1 MGTITSGIGLV
12 SGIDTNSIITQLIAL
27 EQQPVTILQTRISTA
42 TAQKQAFTDLQTQL
56 STIQQI
62 GQSLELPQTFAASAA
77 NSTDP
82 NTLTATATAGAAVGS
97 YQFQVARLVTS
108 QQSISNGFA
117 STNALVGAG
126 NISITTG
133 GGDLQ
138 SPTTLAQLN
147 GGQGVQRGQFR
158 ITDGGG
164 NSSVI
169 DISSAVTLDDVVK
182 KINTALDT
190 SVRASIQGNH
200 LVLNDTSGQT
210 SSQFVVQ
217 DLGGG
222 TSAQQLGIVGTTT
235 GTTITGTNI
244 NQLAAGT
251 ALAALNDGRGVRTAG
266 GASDFQVNLSDGTN
280 VTVSLGSAQTV
291 GDAINAIN
299 TAGGS
304 KLKATLNTANNSID
318 LADTSGGSGAFSVAA
333 LNNSGAAKDLGILG
347 TGSGGAIHGGTV
359 LAGLDSVLVS
369 SLNGGSGLA
378 LGKISI
384 TNRAGATAA
393 NIDLSGAKSVQDIL
407 DTINNASIGVTAS
420 LNNAGDG
427 VQLQDTTGGSG
438 NLVVSD
444 VNSTTAQALGIAGTF
459 DTTKPII
466 SGSNLH
472 QQFVSENTLLSS
484 YNGGKGVTPGS
495 FTITNSAG
503 GSATVDLSSGTFNTI
518 GDVIGAINAKQVGVT
533 ASINANGDGILL
545 TDTAGGGSKLTV
557 ANVSST
563 TASDLNIAG
572 TTTTNTIDGSN
583 TKTIA
588 VTATDTLATLQT
600 KIQALGA
607 GVVANLVNDGSGVNG
622 YRLSLTATNSGRN
635 GRVVIDGGSTN
646 LTTQKL
652 VEGQDA
658 AVFFGGADASQS
670 LLVTSSTNQLSN
682 VIAGVNIT
690 LTGASASPVTLNVT
704 RDPSSIVTQLQKFT
718 DTFNGVVS
726 KINDL
731 TSFDSTTNTAG
742 LLLGDSTVETIQ
754 EQMYAVFQG
763 VVTGA
768 GRYKL
773 LSDVGLTLGDGATI
787 QFDQNKFQTAFATD
801 PDAVKNL
808 FTQVQQGLGTLIDK
822 SMTALVDPV
831 SGTITQENSTIDSQV
846 TQFQSRIT
854 DLNQIIADKKARLQE
869 QFANME
875 TVLAGLQSQQSAL
888 SSLTG
893 ISTAPAKT
901 SSSSTSST
909 SSTG

>member
-1 MGTITSGIGLV
+1 MGTITSGIGLI

-27 EQQPVTILQTRISTA
+27 EQQPVTILNTRISTA
-42 TAQKQAFTDLQTQL
+42 TAQKQAFTALQTQL

-108 QQSISNGFA
+108 QQSISNGFSNA
-117 STNALVGAG
+117 NALVGAG

-133 GGDLQ
+133 GGDLK

-182 KINTALDT
+182 KINTALNT

-210 SSQFVVQ
+210 SSHFVVQ

-222 TSAQQLGIVGTTT
+222 AAAQQLGIVGTTT

-291 GDAINAIN
+291 GDAIKAIN

-304 KLKATLNTANNSID
+304 KLKATLNAANNSID
-318 LADTSGGSGAFSVAA
+318 LADTSVGSGAFSVAA

-347 TGSGGAIHGGTV
+347 TGSGGTIHGGTV

-384 TNRAGATAA
+384 TDRAGTTAA

-407 DTINNASIGVTAS
+407 DTINNASVGVTAS

-427 VQLQDTTGGSG
+427 IQLQDTTGGSG

-459 DTTKPII
+459 DTTKPTV
-466 SGSNLH
+466 SGANLH

-518 GDVIGAINAKQVGVT
+518 GDVISAINAKQVGVT

-572 TTTTNTIDGSN
+572 TATTNTIDGSN

-607 GVVANLVNDGSGVNG
+607 GVVANIVNDGSGVNG

-635 GRVVIDGGSTN
+635 GRVVIDGGTTN

-690 LTGASASPVTLNVT
+690 LTGASQSPVTLNVT
-704 RDPSSIVTQLQKFT
+704 RDSTSVVTQLQKFT
-718 DTFNGVVS
+718 DTFNAVVS
-726 KINDL
+726 KISDL
-731 TSFDSTTNTAG
+731 TKFDSTTNSAG
-742 LLLGDSTVETIQ
+742 LLLGDSTVGTIQ
-754 EQMYAVFQG
+754 QQMYTVFQS

-773 LSDVGLTLGDGATI
+773 LSDVGLTLGSGATI

-822 SMTALVDPV
+822 SMATLVDPV
-831 SGTITQENSTIDSQV
+831 TGTITQETATIDSQV

-854 DLNQIIADKKARLQE
+854 DLNQIIADKKARLTE

-875 TVLAGLQSQQSAL
+875 TILAGLQSQQSAL
-888 SSLTG
+888 NSLSS
-893 ISTAPAKT
+893 ISTT
-901 SSSSTSST
+901 STSST
-909 SSTG
+909 KSTTGK

>member
-1 MGTITSGIGLV
+1 MGTITSGIGLI

-27 EQQPVTILQTRISTA
+27 EQQPVTILNTRISTA
-42 TAQKQAFTDLQTQL
+42 TAQKQAFTALQTQL

-108 QQSISNGFA
+108 QQSISNGFSSA
-117 STNALVGAG
+117 NALVGAG

-133 GGDLQ
+133 GGDLK

-182 KINTALDT
+182 KINTALNT

-210 SSQFVVQ
+210 SSHFVVQ

-222 TSAQQLGIVGTTT
+222 SAAQQLGIVGTTT

-280 VTVSLGSAQTV
+280 VTVTLGSAQTV
-291 GDAINAIN
+291 GDAIKAIN

-318 LADTSGGSGAFSVAA
+318 LADTSGGGGAFSVTA
-333 LNNSGAAKDLGILG
+333 LNNSGAAKDLGILA
-347 TGSGGAIHGGTV
+347 TGSGGAIHGGKL

-384 TNRAGATAA
+384 TDRAGTTAA

-407 DTINNASIGVTAS
+407 DTINNASVGVTAS

-427 VQLQDTTGGSG
+427 IQLQDTTGGSG

-459 DTTKPII
+459 DTTKPTV
-466 SGSNLH
+466 SGANLH

-518 GDVIGAINAKQVGVT
+518 GDVISAINAKQVGVT

-572 TTTTNTIDGSN
+572 TATTNTIDGSN

-607 GVVANLVNDGSGVNG
+607 GVVANIVNDGSGVNG

-690 LTGASASPVTLNVT
+690 LTGASQSPVTLNVT
-704 RDPSSIVTQLQKFT
+704 RDSSSIVTQLQKFT
-718 DTFNGVVS
+718 DTFNAVVS
-726 KINDL
+726 KISDL
-731 TSFDSTTNTAG
+731 TKFDSTTNSAG
-742 LLLGDSTVETIQ
+742 LLLGDSTVGTIQ
-754 EQMYAVFQG
+754 QQMYTVFQS

-773 LSDVGLTLGDGATI
+773 LSDVGLTLGSGATI

-822 SMTALVDPV
+822 SMATLVDPV
-831 SGTITQENSTIDSQV
+831 TGTITQETATIDSQV

-854 DLNQIIADKKARLQE
+854 DLNQIIADKKARLTE

-875 TVLAGLQSQQSAL
+875 TILAGLQSQQSAL
-888 SSLTG
+888 NSLSS
-893 ISTAPAKT
+893 ISTT
-901 SSSSTSST
+901 STSST
-909 SSTG
+909 KSTTGK